1 MKNVNVKKLALAGIL
16 VAVGIV
22 CSPLSVPVGAS
33 KCAPF
38 QHFINI
44 LGGVFLGPGYA
55 VGMAFVTSLLRNL
68 MGTGTLLAFP
78 GSMCG
83 AFLCGMLYKYGKHL
97 SLAYLGELFG
107 TSVIGGLLSYP
118 IATLIMGSESAVFGF
133 VIPFF
138 VSSFGGTIIAA
149 VLVTAMKKMKV
160 FDIYLGNLDVQT
172 QHVGK

>member
-22 CSPLSVPVGAS
+22 CSPFSIPVGAS
-33 KCAPF
+33 KCAPV

-44 LGGVFLGPGYA
+44 LGGVFLGPGY
-55 VGMAFVTSLLRNL
+55 L

-97 SLAYLGELFG
+97 PLAYLGELFG

-172 QHVGK
+172 QHAGK